1 MRTETKLAMAA
12 AFNATMLTEE
22 FMTQANLKK
31 VLVMEMENYL
41 RLDDGGSQFNAE
53 NVLSELKAVPMTQ
66 GATRNSLTC
75 WVKSASVRPPVVKVC
90 RSCGPS
96 RERFGRSSLT
106 NLRPR
111 SSCQRFAVGRQ
122 GWSQRPWPP
131 VRSATARLF
140 TNN

>member
-53 NVLSELKAVPMTQ
+53 NVLSELKAVPDDAGGYAELIDLLGQIGFRAAPGGEGVPLVWTIE
-66 GATRNSLTC
+66 GAVWEKFIDELTAE
-75 WVKSASVRPPVVKVC
+75 V
-90 RSCGPS
+90 
-96 RERFGRSSLT
+96 
-106 NLRPR
+106 
-111 SSCQRFAVGRQ
+111 
-122 GWSQRPWPP
+122 
-131 VRSATARLF
+131 
-140 TNN
+140 